1 MSKYKRNFIIVFF
14 SILIYFILNFCYNF
28 FFLNSNNKQIIYV
41 LKSDISKG
49 QEINLKDVECLKIYN
64 TNTLSNIF
72 SIDIN
77 KIVGKVAKNDLKEG
91 QVIKDNLVIEKEAY
105 LKSSNEKELVSI
117 KVSNSEDVAS
127 FQIDKDSIINI
138 YYTGKT
144 SQVQNFL
151 KSTQLENLSSSS
163 EIDGYTTIKLLNE
176 VKVVNVFDKFGN
188 KLKDKKEVSSLKNE
202 SSLVDTVMIDVE
214 KSNVININNLKKYGD
229 FSITLI
235 K

>member
-1 MSKYKRNFIIVFF
+1 M
-14 SILIYFILNFCYNF
+14 
-28 FFLNSNNKQIIYV
+28 
-41 LKSDISKG
+41 KSDISKG
-49 QEINLKDVECLKIYN
+49 QEINLKNVECLKIYN

-91 QVIKDNLVIEKEAY
+91 QVLKDNLVLEKEAY

>member
-64 TNTLSNIF
+64 INALSNLF

-77 KIVGKVAKNDLKEG
+77 KIIGKVAKNDLKEG
-91 QVIKDNLVIEKEAY
+91 QLLKDNLVLEKEAY

-127 FQIDKDSIINI
+127 FQIDKDSIVNI

-151 KSTQLENLSSSS
+151 KNTQLENLSSSS

-176 VKVVNVFDKFGN
+176 VKVVNIFDKFGN

-202 SSLVDTVMIDVE
+202 SSLVDTVMIEVE
-214 KSNVININNLKKYGD
+214 KSNVINIKNLKKYGD
-229 FSITLI
+229 FSISLI

>member
-77 KIVGKVAKNDLKEG
+77 KIIGKVAKNDLKEG
-91 QVIKDNLVIEKEAY
+91 QLIKDNLVIEKEAY

-117 KVSNSEDVAS
+117 KVSNPEDVAS

-176 VKVVNVFDKFGN
+176 VKVINVFDKFGN
-188 KLKDKKEVSSLKNE
+188 KLKDKKEVSSLENE
-202 SSLVDTVMIDVE
+202 SSLVDTVMLDVE